1 MFDIMLYNYIT
12 QDVNTTTIVP
22 YSGNSHFLFQEAIHV
37 SLLQY
42 FLTSNTM
49 GHFTFACLVTRPMNA
64 SKARGDLA
72 LTQTS
77 PRKNNLIYTTKA
89 VRSLSKQS
97 NL

>member
-49 GHFTFACLVTRPMNA
+49 GHFTFVCLVTRQ
-64 SKARGDLA
+64 ARLEVT
-72 LTQTS
+72 L
-77 PRKNNLIYTTKA
+77 L
-89 VRSLSKQS
+89 
-97 NL
+97 